1 MTLVESQSPLTT
13 RPINESTNCERSE
26 LSSQWKRKMMK
37 NDTKINKWYL
47 LLCILFFVCALSSFA
62 GCAPV
67 ISKQLREQ
75 IAKELTLSEVLK
87 DPQAYKGKIVLWSG
101 VIITSVNLKEG
112 TMIEVLQKPADI
124 QGRPK
129 DVDESEGRFL
139 ALYPGYLDVAIYNGG
154 RRVTVAGEVKG
165 KKIQRLGEIEYTYPL
180 ISAREIHLWPVEK
193 KDRVYYPCP
202 YWHYPWWYY
211 PYWYWW

>member
-1 MTLVESQSPLTT
+1 
-13 RPINESTNCERSE
+13 
-26 LSSQWKRKMMK
+26 
-37 NDTKINKWYL
+37 
-47 LLCILFFVCALSSFA
+47 
-62 GCAPV
+62 
-67 ISKQLREQ
+67 LREQ